1 MNKNTAKVVGV
12 ILKNALVAALV
23 LGGFCYACGLL

>member
-1 MNKNTAKVVGV
+1 MEKKLKVLGV
-12 ILKNALVAALV
+12 ILKNALVATLA

>member
-1 MNKNTAKVVGV
+1 MEKKFKVVGV
-12 ILKNALVAALV
+12 ILKNSLVAALV

>member
-1 MNKNTAKVVGV
+1 MNKKAKVVGV
-12 ILKNALVAALV
+12 ILKNALVATLV

>member
-1 MNKNTAKVVGV
+1 MEKKLKVVGV
-12 ILKNALVAALV
+12 ILKNALVATLV

>member
-1 MNKNTAKVVGV
+1 MEKKIKVMGV
-12 ILKNALVAALV
+12 ILKNALVATIV

>member
-1 MNKNTAKVVGV
+1 MEKKLKVLGV
-12 ILKNALVAALV
+12 ILKNALVATLV

>member
-1 MNKNTAKVVGV
+1 MNKKAKVVGV
-12 ILKNALVAALV
+12 ILKNALVAAFV

>member
-1 MNKNTAKVVGV
+1 MEKKFKVVGV
-12 ILKNALVAALV
+12 ILKNALVAFLV

>member
-1 MNKNTAKVVGV
+1 MNKKAKVMGV
-12 ILKNALVAALV
+12 ILKNALVATLA

>member
-1 MNKNTAKVVGV
+1 MEKKIKVMGV

>member
-1 MNKNTAKVVGV
+1 MNKNTEKVLGV
-12 ILKNALVAALV
+12 ILKNALVAFLV

>member
-1 MNKNTAKVVGV
+1 MEKKFKVAGV
-12 ILKNALVAALV
+12 ILKNALVATLV

>member
-12 ILKNALVAALV
+12 ILKNALVATLV
-23 LGGFCYACGLL
+23 FAGFCYACGLL

>member
-1 MNKNTAKVVGV
+1 MEKKLKVVGV
-12 ILKNALVAALV
+12 ILKNALVAFLV

>member
-1 MNKNTAKVVGV
+1 MEKKFKVWGV
-12 ILKNALVAALV
+12 ILKNALVATLV

>member
-1 MNKNTAKVVGV
+1 MEKKLKVLGV
-12 ILKNALVAALV
+12 ILKNALVATIV

>member
-1 MNKNTAKVVGV
+1 MNKKAKVLGV
-12 ILKNALVAALV
+12 ILKNALVATLV

>member
-1 MNKNTAKVVGV
+1 MNKKAKVLGV
-12 ILKNALVAALV
+12 ILKNAIVAFLV